1 MPETYNPENAAKL
14 KHLASLASKTSTAL
28 AALDGK
34 KFQKVTLSPNG
45 LAILFWTSD
54 DTSGTPAYTI
64 DLPEEIFLD
73 QLQTGFVQNFAWSNT
88 TYPGSTN
95 PNLDGKPVFVLAVK
109 GDKETN
115 PYLSYSFVNLE
126 TLIDTYTPANA
137 GINIAGYSIGVQL
150 SATQGNLLSIAQD
163 GLLVGHDDSK
173 VDKDINAVQGNFAIF
188 GTSGAV
194 VDSGIAFAT
203 DAEVAA
209 MLETYF
215 PSGGSSQGGGE

>member
-1 MPETYNPENAAKL
+1 MPETYNPETAAKL

-73 QLQTGFVQNFAWSNT
+73 QLQTGFVQNFAFSTT
-88 TYPGSTN
+88 TYPGATN